1 MVTGRQMGVGYRQA
15 TIALN
20 HVGLHLIFQDIG
32 IIHVASCRGLERLKR
47 WCLEVYT
54 VEGV

>member
-1 MVTGRQMGVGYRQA
+1 MGVGYRQA